1 MKRYQF
7 YISFNDKAHTASS
20 KAIQDCGDILARAGY
35 ENYTVL
41 NIRSS
46 NDKRYLLN
54 VFKIIAALF
63 FRAKPK
69 SIIATQYPLLSGNN
83 LFKYVVKAL
92 RLKKVKFFCIVHDLD
107 ELRYGTNHHA
117 PSKEAENLNCYDCII
132 VHNSKMQTWLIERGV
147 SVPIV
152 VLGVFDYL
160 SSNQNHNPS
169 FDPSNINLKS
179 IAFAGN
185 LSKSTFIYSLSTL
198 NNWHF
203 NLYGPNFS
211 GEKAKL
217 GSNISWKGSFS
228 PEEILN
234 QMEGAFG
241 LIWDGESIDNL
252 DSADGNYLR
261 YNNPHKLSL
270 YLAAG
275 LPVIAPR
282 ESAVSAL
289 IEEHNL
295 GILVSD
301 LNELEHIDIDNAQY
315 QIFKKNVLSISP
327 GIKSGEYF
335 KAAIAKAE
343 SILTDT

>member
-1 MKRYQF
+1 MYRYQF
-7 YISFNDKAHTASS
+7 YISFNDKTHTASS
-20 KAIQDCGDILARAGY
+20 KAIQDCGDILTQAGY
-35 ENYTVL
+35 ENYTVV
-41 NIRSS
+41 NTRPP

-92 RLKKVKFFCIVHDLD
+92 RLKKVKFFCIIHDLD

-117 PSKEAENLNCYDCII
+117 ASKEVENLNCYDCII
-132 VHNSKMQTWLIERGV
+132 VHNDKMQNWLIERGV

-160 SSNQNHNPS
+160 SLDKNQTPAAAPAS
-169 FDPSNINLKS
+169 LDPKS

-185 LSKSTFIYSLSTL
+185 LSKSTFIYSLDKL
-198 NNWHF
+198 KKWRF

-211 GEKAKL
+211 SEKAML
-217 GSNISWKGSFS
+217 DSNIFWKGSFS
-228 PEEILN
+228 PDDILSR
-234 QMEGAFG
+234 MEGAFG
-241 LIWDGESIDNL
+241 LIWDGENINKL
-252 DSADGNYLR
+252 DSGDGNYLR

-289 IEEHNL
+289 IVEYNL

-301 LNELEHIDIDNAQY
+301 LNELEHIDVDNAQY
-315 QIFKKNVLSISP
+315 QTFKKNVFSINR
-327 GIKSGEYF
+327 GIRRGEYF
-335 KAAIAKAE
+335 KTAIAKAE
-343 SILTDT
+343 GILKGS